1 MEKQPI
7 VLPLNLSSILIVQ
20 YQNQNILNVSLAS
33 KMQDVQHLVNTSS
46 WYDKEKKVNNTKD
59 TINGDK
65 ERFLVT
71 ESFVDPGPSEPGA
84 RGSLPQPQTF
94 GRYVKILISG
104 RGRLQNTPPSW
115 IFRPSYGSGMIA
127 NQIGVIT
134 SKTAQLFL

>member
-1 MEKQPI
+1 M
-7 VLPLNLSSILIVQ
+7 
-20 YQNQNILNVSLAS
+20 
-33 KMQDVQHLVNTSS
+33 NTSS

-94 GRYVKILISG
+94 GRYVKNIHIREG
-104 RGRLQNTPPSW
+104 GFRIRPPPGFSDL
-115 IFRPSYGSGMIA
+115 P
-127 NQIGVIT
+127 
-134 SKTAQLFL
+134 TALG